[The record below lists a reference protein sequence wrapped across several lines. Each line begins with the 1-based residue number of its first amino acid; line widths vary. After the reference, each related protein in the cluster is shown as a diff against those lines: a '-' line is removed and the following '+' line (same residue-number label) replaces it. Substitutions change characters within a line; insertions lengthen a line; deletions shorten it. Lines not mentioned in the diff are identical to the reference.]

1 MPAKTSQLQIRI
13 SPKDKARLRKLAMSA
28 GMDVS
33 SYLLSRALPDEVGH
47 FAALTAEL
55 ATTDAPAFV
64 FAELHDLL
72 SRCTAVDFSELVDTA
87 LPVRLV
93 AWRANYLAAMV
104 CDPAPD
110 PAALSAA
117 GEPTGLQ
124 ATEPVHRYHPG
135 RSAVSARTQLSR
147 EDIRRLFDLLDQELA
162 STETH
167 AELYLVGGAVMCLS
181 LGARAA
187 TRDVDALFHPAARVR
202 EAAARVALRADVPP
216 DWLNDA
222 VKGWLSDRGQFTSW
236 LELPHLT
243 VFVAHPSYL
252 LAMKCMAMRLGA
264 EFQDLDDVR
273 YLLRHLNITSAD
285 AAMGVV
291 AEYFDEAT
299 IPVKTRLALEELLPP
314 G

>member
-1 MPAKTSQLQIRI
+1 M
-13 SPKDKARLRKLAMSA
+13 
-28 GMDVS
+28 
-33 SYLLSRALPDEVGH
+33 
-47 FAALTAEL
+47 
-55 ATTDAPAFV
+55 
-64 FAELHDLL
+64 
-72 SRCTAVDFSELVDTA
+72 
-87 LPVRLV
+87 
-93 AWRANYLAAMV
+93 
-104 CDPAPD
+104 
-110 PAALSAA
+110 
-117 GEPTGLQ
+117 
-124 ATEPVHRYHPG
+124 
-135 RSAVSARTQLSR
+135 SARTQLSR
-147 EDIRRLFDLLDQELA
+147 EDMRRLFDLLDQELA
-162 STETH
+162 TTETH

-222 VKGWLSDRGQFTSW
+222 VKGWLSDRGQFTAW

-252 LAMKCMAMRLGA
+252 LATKCMAMRLGA

-285 AAMGVV
+285 AAIAVV

-299 IPVKTRLALEELLPP
+299 IPVKTRLALEELLPTP
-314 G
+314 